1 VVALQA
7 TRDLWVTIPG
17 CSMFR
22 LCCLSPPAA
31 SLSVMSVLRTR
42 MRAGGSSFR
51 AFAFCERVGSK
62 CSIPHTRG
70 FVTIF
75 ELTGAGF
82 RNGNRGILES
92 HPCGEAEKAKASFTP
107 RACPERS
114 LGDGPPSSVVREE
127 KTKVPRLRKAGP
139 PARQPRPAGKTA
151 WQPGLHRLRHRDFRP
166 AREFLVREI

>member
-1 VVALQA
+1 MVSIISMTVHWNRVVK
-7 TRDLWVTIPG
+7 V
-17 CSMFR
+17 
-22 LCCLSPPAA
+22 
-31 SLSVMSVLRTR
+31 VLRLAGLGLFIFALLFAVGLW
-42 MRAGGSSFR
+42 AGGPSFR

-75 ELTGAGF
+75 ELTGSGF

-114 LGDGPPSSVVREE
+114 RGDGPPSGVVREE
-127 KTKVPRLRKAGP
+127 KTKLPRLRKAGP

-166 AREFLVREI
+166 AR